1 MYRTCVPAAA
11 AIAALALAGIA
22 GCASAQS
29 GEAAAPASSAS
40 ASTACASPRPT
51 PTTAPAPAGP
61 RPTPTTALPSAAVTP
76 ARTPSASRSLLT
88 QADSGLEVTLPVGAE
103 VTVVLTPPPTGAMWD
118 QPVSGGCNVVLMS
131 ATGGYPSSLPA
142 RAVFRAV
149 TPGSVNLTA
158 QTDYKCNHQTPPCPA
173 GGQEWQVT
181 VLVPADT

>member
-1 MYRTCVPAAA
+1 M
-11 AIAALALAGIA
+11 
-22 GCASAQS
+22 
-29 GEAAAPASSAS
+29 
-40 ASTACASPRPT
+40 
-51 PTTAPAPAGP
+51 
-61 RPTPTTALPSAAVTP
+61 
-76 ARTPSASRSLLT
+76 TPSAVGLSLLT
-88 QADSGLEVTLPVGAE
+88 QADSGLTVLLPVGAE
-103 VTVVLTPPPTGAMWD
+103 VTVMLTPPGTGAMWD

-173 GGQEWQVT
+173 ATQEWQVT